1 MSKSE
6 SKQKYF
12 PLKPKTEEGFKEPV
26 SWLGGRELVSSLKG
40 MLIYSIYGESIDP
53 RPWMKPNP
61 YPAVSENGEVQ
72 IDKEVADAWAKKDA
86 EYWDWKRTRFEFW
99 EEYLNGKPLPNTK
112 EQGEFKE
119 FWFDYIADTG
129 DGQRGVYGVGC
140 LCLSDLWLTEDKTGA
155 AVNFKVADATKET
168 LLPRGS
174 FLFIGGDTA
183 YHVADYSSIH
193 ERFQTPFRWAFASV
207 REFMIKHYGLTA
219 NAEKYFISE
228 RETIPILIEGKFNE
242 KWDGTLSKRNP
253 NDPDEFWDTEPLRP
267 IFGVPA
273 NHDYYD
279 DLDGFNRLFRR
290 PPFETVEENRID
302 PKYSDALPLKIPT
315 FKREQEA
322 SYTALRLPFGW
333 WFLGIDSENE
343 KLDFRQRVFFKQ
355 VLEKWR
361 PKKIIVSTP
370 EPTTVFGRK
379 CAEDDKTATYVKAIT
394 ESIGLQQPF
403 LNDGKFS
410 PIKTDSGEVAVER
423 GEYCRLDLSGDVH
436 HYARYW
442 GPENKDFGQKEHAS
456 ENYASLVA
464 GGGGAFF
471 DSTGTL
477 IGKSKVTKNGK
488 QETVAG
494 EIPPQIAFPD
504 KQCSERDSADRIFD
518 LWNIRK
524 GGYVQIA
531 GAIIAVIISF
541 SLTGGNISETGGNI
555 YGFFQNVGHKIIAA
569 ELDGWTTGAALLA
582 SLGFFAV
589 SGYLLHKLIIKLKDG
604 RYEKNSGESDNGRI
618 RQLRVPIFCFVFGL
632 LAYVFLFLAPHW
644 QTGESF
650 LQTLHPY
657 AKSFLLLL
665 HLVGVGLLVW
675 LSIEYSNWLLLRFK
689 FVRQSG
695 EKPDGWLNLI
705 FNASFIEKIDNLW
718 GERDTLLK
726 RIVETYKKQTVE
738 NVPIFVL
745 NICAVAML
753 ILAIYLFG
761 NRQFS
766 EIGVDLVFTAIV
778 LGGLAG
784 LTYFAF
790 STGASHQKGINK
802 FGFVLIGLWHAL
814 LQLLT
819 PFILVYYADWR
830 FVIFVVVL
838 TVFTNGFSGAHAMLK
853 FLFLDIDDP
862 KTTGW
867 KKALWRLLTMR
878 FGAWLMKRGNAYLL
892 AVAWVIY
899 GLIVLVTPLLLFKYV
914 QPSVQSINN
923 ISNLLIEPNVR
934 SIGNIVNS
942 FVGKYLPST
951 SSWLPVVILLLI
963 VAYLGYRMSRVWFSW
978 YLAVSLLFNGH
989 NNEAGGAARIQG
1001 YKHILR
1007 IKVEKDKLTV
1017 YVIGFDDAE
1026 IELDDLEPRL
1036 VDKFELKSTPL
1047 G

>member
-26 SWLGGRELVSSLKG
+26 SWLGGRELIASLKG
-40 MLIYSIYGESIDP
+40 TLIYSIYGESIDP
-53 RPWMKPNP
+53 RPWMKSNP
-61 YPAVSENGEVQ
+61 FPAVTENGEVQ
-72 IDKEVADAWAKKDA
+72 IDKVVNEAWAKKDA
-86 EYWDWKRTRFEFW
+86 EYWNWKRTRFEFW
-99 EEYLNGKPLPNTK
+99 EEYFNGKSLPNLN

-155 AVNFKVADATKET
+155 AVNFKVGDATKET

-174 FLFIGGDTA
+174 FLFVGGDTA

-207 REFMIKHYGLTA
+207 REFMIKHYRLKDD
-219 NAEKYFISE
+219 AEKYFISE
-228 RETIPILIEGKFNE
+228 GETLPILTDGKFNE
-242 KWDGTLSKRNP
+242 KWDGTLSKKNP
-253 NDPDEFWDTEPLRP
+253 SHPNEFWDTEPLRP

-279 DLDGFNRLFRR
+279 GLDGFNRLFRR

-302 PKYSDALPLKIPT
+302 KKYSDALPLKIPT
-315 FKREQEA
+315 FRREQEA

-333 WFLGIDSENE
+333 WYLGIDSENE
-343 KLDFRQRVFFKQ
+343 KLDFRQRAFFKQ
-355 VLEKWR
+355 LLERWK
-361 PKKIIVSTP
+361 PKKLIVSTP
-370 EPTTVFGRK
+370 EPTTVFGRE
-379 CAEDDKTATYVKAIT
+379 CAEEDKTATYLKAIT

-403 LNDGKFS
+403 LTDGKLL
-410 PIKTDSGEVAVER
+410 PIKTDSDGVIFEP

-442 GPENKDFGQKEHAS
+442 GPVNKDFGQKEHAKEHAS

-477 IGKSKVTKNGK
+477 IGKSKVTKNGR

-494 EIPPQIAFPD
+494 EIPPQITFPD
-504 KQCSERDSADRIFD
+504 KDCSQIASADRIFD

-524 GGYVQIA
+524 GGYVQSA

-555 YGFFQNVGHKIIAA
+555 YGFFQNLRHKIIAC
-569 ELDGWTTGAALLA
+569 ELDGWTVGAALLA
-582 SLGFFAV
+582 SLSFFAV
-589 SGYLLHKLIIKLKDG
+589 SGCLLHKLNIKLKDRRG
-604 RYEKNSGESDNGRI
+604 SGDEKNSGESDNGRI
-618 RQLRVPIFCFVFGL
+618 RQLRVPLFCFVFGL
-632 LAYVFLFLAPHW
+632 FVYVFLFLAPRW
-644 QTGESF
+644 QTSGISLE
-650 LQTLHPY
+650 TLHPY

-665 HLVGVGLLVW
+665 HLVGVGLLAW

-689 FVRQSG
+689 FVRESG

-718 GERDTLLK
+718 SKRDTLLK
-726 RIVETYKKQTVE
+726 KAVETYKKQTVE
-738 NVPIFVL
+738 NVPILVL
-745 NICAVAML
+745 NFCAVAML

-761 NRQFS
+761 DRKFS

-778 LGGLAG
+778 LGGLFG
-784 LTYFAF
+784 LIYFAV
-790 STGASHQKGINK
+790 STGASYQKGINK
-802 FGFVLIGLWHAL
+802 YGFGLIGLWHAL

-830 FVIFVVVL
+830 FVIFVVAL
-838 TVFTNGFSGAHAMLK
+838 SVFTNGFSGAHAMLK

-867 KKALWRLLTMR
+867 KKSLWRGMTWR

-892 AVAWVIY
+892 AVVWVIY
-899 GLIVLVTPLLLFKYV
+899 GLIILVTPLLLITYA
-914 QPSVQSINN
+914 QTNVQST
-923 ISNLLIEPNVR
+923 
-934 SIGNIVNS
+934 GNIISSLVRE
-942 FVGKYLPST
+942 YLPST
-951 SSWLPVVILLLI
+951 IRWLPVVLLLLI

-1026 IELDDLEPRL
+1026 IELDKLKPRL
-1036 VDKFELKSTPL
+1036 VDKFELKSTL
-1047 G
+1047 LR